1 MEKTILGRKESISLP
16 EWDIGKINAKIDTGA
31 YNCTIHV
38 SLANEIQEGGK
49 KLLEFIP
56 LEPSHKSFSG
66 KKIQTAKYKVKK
78 VKNSFGQMEKRYL
91 VLTSLAIGDAT
102 FPAAFTLSNRSNMKN
117 AVLLGRKILKGRF
130 LVDVDKVN
138 LAGNPKYKNQ

>member
-1 MEKTILGRKESISLP
+1 MGKTILGRKEIISLP
-16 EWDIGKINAKIDTGA
+16 EWDIRKVNAKIDTGA

-38 SLANEIQEGGK
+38 SSVKEILEGEGK
-49 KLLEFIP
+49 FLEFIP
-56 LEPSHKSFSG
+56 LDPSHAAYAG
-66 KKIQTAKYKVKK
+66 KKIRTAKFKVKK

-91 VLTSLAIGDAT
+91 VLTSITIGEIS

-138 LAGNPKYKNQ
+138 LVGKPKQKTQ